1 MQLFN
6 VDDNV
11 SAVQHAIATLKSW
24 EEPGDEAI
32 LLCHSITFCSFV
44 QIYNEREAHF
54 ISANKLT
61 TKINY

>member
-11 SAVQHAIATLKSW
+11 SAVQHATLKSW

-54 ISANKLT
+54 ISADKLT
-61 TKINY
+61 TKIYY